1 MKEIKVENQK
11 ERIYYESII
20 AGMLLNFDSIDNID
34 FSLLIEDFEEK
45 TKNEISGIWNHID
58 NISKFVKREKNGTIL
73 LKEGISLDN
82 FIAEENCTLK
92 EKLIKIAGNVVNNY
106 FSSLDITKF
115 EKEKKRALK
124 DNKEKFLNKGNVLL
138 ISDIQ
143 EDYDELI
150 KYGFKNVNYFKSII
164 RADSYFSKQ
173 PKELEKYH
181 IIIKGNQNVQH
192 CCFDGDV
199 PLDVEIRKLRDCNYI
214 LTLSLNKYVYDDHT
228 EFATYLGDR
237 HNHRNWDIK
246 ELTYKDI
253 FDRIVEN
260 TLINHT
266 LEKAK
271 LEDTKFVSIE
281 DKINPNRLPL
291 PKKKSDLKILCLDST
306 ADRTYSY
313 YNKMANILG
322 LNITFK
328 EDNNCSLGRYVKSN
342 LGEYDII
349 IVTRLYSG
357 NILSMNYES
366 TQQCKDTGRDLTLF
380 VAHDDHLWGVDS
392 DLADGINFNYVY
404 GGMLAPNYEYHNKE
418 VAILK
423 QSIDIDAED
432 ESRKEYFE
440 SECSKMRGII
450 EASVNFYNQALAQ
463 MGKPPISD
471 LDLKTAEELNQDY
484 NNAYENKKAKEEA
497 ELAPIELFDNIIYS
511 ISNYLKY
518 LKKGFITE
526 SPEGLKITE
535 NTEIIKVENIYQGR
549 TMCVIIFSKD
559 YKKGDLRIF
568 DIQTIS
574 KKGNLLEPQTIGV
587 YTSKYEKVEGIPSRP
602 NEVQANALVSIRKKI
617 NIALIPLLDDAC
629 KKEKED
635 ETQQLPNALNLT
647 SKYNKRT
654 YYNDKNRKSN

>member
-1 MKEIKVENQK
+1 MKEIKIEDQK

-20 AGMLLNFDSIDNID
+20 AGMLLYFDSIDNVD
-34 FSLLIEDFEEK
+34 FSLLIEDFEAK
-45 TKNEISGIWNHID
+45 TKIETRGLWNYLD
-58 NISKFVKREKNGTIL
+58 SISKYVKREENGTIS
-73 LKEGISLDN
+73 LKEEVSLDS
-82 FIAEENCTLK
+82 FIEEQNCTLR
-92 EKLIKIAGNVVNNY
+92 EKLIKIAGNVVDNY
-106 FSSLDITKF
+106 FSSLDIDKYKE
-115 EKEKKRALK
+115 EKEKALK
-124 DNKEKFLNKGNVLL
+124 YNKEKVLNGSNVLL
-138 ISDIQ
+138 ISDVQ
-143 EDYDELI
+143 EDYDELL
-150 KYGFKNVNYFKSII
+150 KYGFKNVDYFNSII
-164 RADSYFSKQ
+164 RADSYFSKH

-181 IIIKGNQNVQH
+181 IILKGNQNVQH
-192 CCFDGDV
+192 CCLEGEV
-199 PLDVEIRKLRDCNYI
+199 SLDVEIRKLRDCNYI

-228 EFATYLGDR
+228 EFVTYLGDR
-237 HNHRNWDIK
+237 HNHRNWDTK

-253 FDRIVEN
+253 FNRIVEN

-271 LEDTKFVSIE
+271 LEDTKFIPIE

-313 YNKMANILG
+313 YNKMANFLG

-366 TQQCKDTGRDLTLF
+366 TEQCKDTGRDLTLF

-392 DLADGINFNYVY
+392 DLADGINFSYVY

-432 ESRKEYFE
+432 ESRKEYFQ

-463 MGKPPISD
+463 VGKPPISN

-535 NTEIIKVENIYQGR
+535 NTETIKVENIYQGR

-602 NEVQANALVSIRKKI
+602 NEVQANAIVSIGKKI
-617 NIALIPLLDDAC
+617 NISLVPLNCEAW
-629 KKEKED
+629 KKEQEQ
-635 ETQQLPNALNLT
+635 ETQPPKALNLRR
-647 SKYNKRT
+647 KNKKEHT
-654 YYNDKNRKSN
+654 NNDKNRKSN